1 MNHKRLFIILLLIV
15 SSFMILSN
23 LPVES
28 AQIKK
33 GEKAPVF
40 SLYDTDGNK
49 VTLSDFKG
57 DRVVL
62 IDFFASRCPHCI
74 KGITVMNQLN
84 KEYKNKAFKVIGID
98 IKESQKKVSSLI
110 KKYNISYTMVLD
122 KDGRVANAYNVRGIP
137 FLVLIDKEGTI
148 RWFGYW
154 ISKDAG
160 LLIEKLTEE

>member
-33 GEKAPVF
+33 GEKAPIF

-62 IDFFASRCPHCI
+62 IDFFASWCPHCT

-84 KEYKNKAFKVIGID
+84 EEYKNEGLKVIGID
-98 IKESQKKVSSLI
+98 IKESKEKVSSLI
-110 KKYNISYTMVLD
+110 NRYHISYTMLLD
-122 KDGRVANAYNVRGIP
+122 TDGKIAHKYNVRGIP

-148 RWFGYW
+148 RWLGYW

-160 LLIEKLTEE
+160 LLIEKLTED